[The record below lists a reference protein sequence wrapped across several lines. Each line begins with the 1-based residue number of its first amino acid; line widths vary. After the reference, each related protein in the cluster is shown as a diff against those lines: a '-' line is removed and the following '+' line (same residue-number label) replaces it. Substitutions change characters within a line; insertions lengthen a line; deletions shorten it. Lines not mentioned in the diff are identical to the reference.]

1 MFYSLTGKII
11 YKDEQ
16 TVAISCGGVGF
27 KSFTTRNSLAKL
39 SLQSGEVTVFTHLNV
54 REDALDLFGFA
65 TNDELDAFKLLI
77 TVSGVGPK
85 AALAILSELSP
96 DAFAVAVASGDTKA
110 ITAAN
115 GVGPKLAQR
124 VIMEL
129 KDKNYMNSGIKKLD
143 KLFKGIEAQEFDPKP
158 SPLCHWCEFCKTNKN
173 ALEEKNYKY
182 LCPYHSLWTREN
194 PVRLTENVWLG
205 LENHEAVKNSYLKK
219 LGLIGNTTEG
229 GE

>member
-27 KSFTTRNSLAKL
+27 KCFTTRNSLAKL

-77 TVSGVGPK
+77 SVSGVGPK

-96 DAFAVAVASGDTKA
+96 DAFAVAVASGDAKA

-129 KDKNYMNSGIKKLD
+129 KDKIANVGFISEESSSVSNAVNTANSMSNTAEAIAALTALGYSQTEASVAVSKLSPNLSVEELIKGAL
-143 KLFKGIEAQEFDPKP
+143 
-158 SPLCHWCEFCKTNKN
+158 KN
-173 ALEEKNYKY
+173 M
-182 LCPYHSLWTREN
+182 TFRF
-194 PVRLTENVWLG
+194 
-205 LENHEAVKNSYLKK
+205 
-219 LGLIGNTTEG
+219 
-229 GE
+229 

>member
-11 YKDEQ
+11 HKGEQ

-27 KSFTTRNSLAKL
+27 KCFTTRNTLSKL
-39 SLQSGEVTVFTHLNV
+39 SLNNNNDVTVFTHLNV

-65 TNDELDAFKLLI
+65 TEEELEAFKMLI
-77 TVSGVGPK
+77 GVSGVGPK

-96 DAFAVAVASGDTKA
+96 DAFAVAVASGDSKA

-129 KDKNYMNSGIKKLD
+129 KDKIANVSFISDESSAVSSAVNTANNMSNTSEAIAALTALGYSQTEASVAVSKLSPSLSVEELIKGAL
-143 KLFKGIEAQEFDPKP
+143 
-158 SPLCHWCEFCKTNKN
+158 KN
-173 ALEEKNYKY
+173 MTL
-182 LCPYHSLWTREN
+182 RF
-194 PVRLTENVWLG
+194 
-205 LENHEAVKNSYLKK
+205 
-219 LGLIGNTTEG
+219 
-229 GE
+229 

>member
-11 YKDEQ
+11 HKGEQ

-27 KSFTTRNSLAKL
+27 KCFTTRNTLSKL
-39 SLQSGEVTVFTHLNV
+39 SLNDNSDVTVFTHLNV

-65 TNDELDAFKLLI
+65 TEEELEAFKMLI
-77 TVSGVGPK
+77 GVSGVGPK

-96 DAFAVAVASGDTKA
+96 DAFAVAVASGDSKA

-129 KDKNYMNSGIKKLD
+129 KDKISNVPFISDESSAVSSAVNTVNNMSNTSEAIAALTALGYSQTEASVAVSKLSPSLSVEELIKGAL
-143 KLFKGIEAQEFDPKP
+143 
-158 SPLCHWCEFCKTNKN
+158 KN
-173 ALEEKNYKY
+173 MTL
-182 LCPYHSLWTREN
+182 RF
-194 PVRLTENVWLG
+194 
-205 LENHEAVKNSYLKK
+205 
-219 LGLIGNTTEG
+219 
-229 GE
+229 